1 MPPPP
6 PSPPPLFTLQRLEH
20 LEIPLMSSIYPV
32 QGAAAQLAA
41 FLDACLASPS
51 LRTLT
56 LAVLPAY
63 LPGVAERAARLFG
76 KLERFEV
83 RANE

>member
-1 MPPPP
+1 MYPIEVGN
-6 PSPPPLFTLQRLEH
+6 SPAL
-20 LEIPLMSSIYPV
+20 
-32 QGAAAQLAA
+32 LAA

-56 LAVLPAY
+56 LAVLPAH
-63 LPGVAERAARLFG
+63 LPGAEERAARLFG

-83 RANE
+83 RASLLPC